1 MRTTAPSPASSCTP
15 RTPTSSIA
23 ARTAAALWKTIDGG
37 ATWRALF
44 DHEDGRGIG
53 EAGGVAL
60 DPNDL
65 DVVYVGISDHVFQRS
80 FSVPFINTIVRRGL
94 YRSLDGG
101 ASWVL
106 LGSGFP
112 EGNTGNATD
121 FANVSITEVIV
132 DPANSNRLYVAADD
146 GVHVSTDRG
155 LNWTRGAGLSAPG
168 GQPRAR
174 HHDARPTRASSMP
187 ASNGSGV
194 FKSTDGGANWTS
206 VLSLPAAAQ
215 KVIARLAPPTS
226 PPAANGIQ
234 VIYCCAGGSGATDP
248 LGFWVSTDA
257 GANWTQQTAT
267 SLPAETYSSY
277 CLAMAVDPS
286 SPGDGTTDVVYVGT
300 RDQGVTTDSGV
311 SFTRDRGLHSDSH
324 AWAFAPRRS
333 AGDPPVVLCGTD
345 GGLHEVH
352 RPWPAPGHR

>member
-1 MRTTAPSPASSCTP
+1 MTVTGTVWRPVGPSPIDGGREDNGTVTCIVVHPANPDIIYRGTNSGG
-15 RTPTSSIA
+15 
-23 ARTAAALWKTIDGG
+23 LWKTIDGG
-37 ATWRALF
+37 ATWRPLF
-44 DHEDGRGIG
+44 DYEDGRGVG

-80 FSVPFINTIVRRGL
+80 FNVPFIDTIVRRGL

-112 EGNTGNATD
+112 AGNTGNATN

-155 LNWTRGAGLSAPG
+155 LNWTRGAGLSAAVDSLELDTTTAAN
-168 GQPRAR
+168 AR
-174 HHDARPTRASSMP
+174 VLYAGV
-187 ASNGSGV
+187 NGSGV
-194 FKSTDGGANWTS
+194 FRSTDGGANWTS

-226 PPAANGIQ
+226 PPAATGIQ
-234 VIYCCAGGSGATDP
+234 VIYCCAGGSGAADP
-248 LGFWVSTDA
+248 LGFWVSVDA
-257 GANWTQQTAT
+257 GANWTQQAATTFRPRRTAAT
-267 SLPAETYSSY
+267 ASPWRSTRPLPATARPTSSTS
-277 CLAMAVDPS
+277 ARA
-286 SPGDGTTDVVYVGT
+286 T
-300 RDQGVTTDSGV
+300 R
-311 SFTRDRGLHSDSH
+311 
-324 AWAFAPRRS
+324 A
-333 AGDPPVVLCGTD
+333 
-345 GGLHEVH
+345 
-352 RPWPAPGHR
+352 